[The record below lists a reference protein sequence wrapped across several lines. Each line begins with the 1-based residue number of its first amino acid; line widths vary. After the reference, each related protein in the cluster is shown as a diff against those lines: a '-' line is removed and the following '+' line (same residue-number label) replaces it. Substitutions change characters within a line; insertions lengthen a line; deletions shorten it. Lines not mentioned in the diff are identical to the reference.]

1 VLSSSEQDIQALIH
15 KINKSIVAPLPT
27 MYSSAL
33 WVFCSIII
41 LSYYPI
47 IFLFLAF
54 IQLIYLCP
62 YLSMVGWCKHAYKQ
76 ILTKLV
82 MCNDHPIHSFIQCLS
97 NLHCIICLH
106 DMLLNFV
113 VELEMYV
120 FFGAWSDK
128 LIMLIVKS
136 QAIKTW
142 QHLSNSIWSIKIT
155 LPFIMTKIEGWRV
168 TQSWDLFI
176 LHFAYF
182 IN

>member
-1 VLSSSEQDIQALIH
+1 
-15 KINKSIVAPLPT
+15 
-27 MYSSAL
+27 
-33 WVFCSIII
+33 
-41 LSYYPI
+41 
-47 IFLFLAF
+47 
-54 IQLIYLCP
+54 
-62 YLSMVGWCKHAYKQ
+62 MVGWCKHAYKQ

-142 QHLSNSIWSIKIT
+142 QHLSNSIWSIKIP
-155 LPFIMTKIEGWRV
+155 LPFIMTKLEGWHV
-168 TQSWDLFI
+168 TQSCDLFI
-176 LHFAYF
+176 LGHLIFRIYKFSHSSYLPKFVKQLCKFSFSRGLVKTMLRKNPELRPTVSFIFWVFVF
-182 IN
+182 INT

>member
-1 VLSSSEQDIQALIH
+1 MMDYWLNDFQYFTFLKLRAQLKFIDFLLLIINLCVLSSSEQDIQALIH

-47 IFLFLAF
+47 IFLFPAF

-82 MCNDHPIHSFIQCLS
+82 MCNDHPIHSFV
-97 NLHCIICLH
+97 HCIKPTSHLTYSLIC
-106 DMLLNFV
+106 
-113 VELEMYV
+113 Y
-120 FFGAWSDK
+120 
-128 LIMLIVKS
+128 
-136 QAIKTW
+136 
-142 QHLSNSIWSIKIT
+142 
-155 LPFIMTKIEGWRV
+155 
-168 TQSWDLFI
+168 
-176 LHFAYF
+176 
-182 IN
+182 